1 MSACLVVA
9 RVAFPAQFGNRGA
22 SRAAYKGHEGLQ
34 LRPAATHQAAV
45 AGVVSAMLLLAP
57 PVLAMDLS
65 YAPSSVKAALEQ
77 RDEAMAYQCT
87 GGMFDCDGDR
97 REFAK
102 QQWADF
108 VAANGVPERK
118 RGAVTAAAQ
127 AEQGPKEQPAADNN
141 Q

>member
-1 MSACLVVA
+1 MVSVLETRSTQACQLCCKA
-9 RVAFPAQFGNRGA
+9 EHCTISHIEGHSTEPIPC
-22 SRAAYKGHEGLQ
+22 AAG
-34 LRPAATHQAAV
+34 
-45 AGVVSAMLLLAP
+45 
-57 PVLAMDLS
+57 
-65 YAPSSVKAALEQ
+65 
-77 RDEAMAYQCT
+77 
-87 GGMFDCDGDR
+87 DGDR

-118 RGAVTAAAQ
+118 RGAVTAAAP